1 MMNETAVRMWGAG
14 LAMLRPAYLI
24 DRFLD
29 WVEKVSGPIMP
40 AQVDTLSCQV
50 ARIEPLPDQSGV

>member
-1 MMNETAVRMWGAG
+1 MMNETAVRMWGVG
-14 LAMLRPAYLI
+14 LAMLTPVYLI

-40 AQVDTLSCQV
+40 AQVDTFSCQV
-50 ARIEPLPDQSGV
+50 ARIDPLPDRSDI